1 LGNLYNCPWWSDSLH
16 FCLILLWF
24 SFHFHFLPV
33 PHQKGMSFPQF
44 QWHVYHAYVFV
55 FGTSSLH
62 LFLPPLWRNGFRN
75 LLTTTWSVKTMA
87 LESVDHHPPTST
99 LISLLTFFMI
109 IKTKQNNNN
118 NNKKQHE
125 ATTKTGMLSN
135 AVINCTCISKIIH
148 FFYFLMRPP
157 ALPLRARI
165 FTFPHSISILYFE
178 TGKFT
183 TFMPIILLCSVLHWT
198 VSSVLSLL
206 FLLPSDLGEKDFIDN
221 ESTCIPRILITN

>member
-55 FGTSSLH
+55 FGTSLLH

-118 NNKKQHE
+118 NNKKK
-125 ATTKTGMLSN
+125 TTWSN
-135 AVINCTCISKIIH
+135 NKNLDAVKCCHQLHMYIQDNSLFLFFNETASIASQSKNFYIPTFNINIVLWDREIH
-148 FFYFLMRPP
+148 N
-157 ALPLRARI
+157 
-165 FTFPHSISILYFE
+165 LYAYH
-178 TGKFT
+178 T
-183 TFMPIILLCSVLHWT
+183 
-198 VSSVLSLL
+198 SLL
-206 FLLPSDLGEKDFIDN
+206 SPSLNCVFSPVTVIS
-221 ESTCIPRILITN
+221 STFQSRWKGFYR